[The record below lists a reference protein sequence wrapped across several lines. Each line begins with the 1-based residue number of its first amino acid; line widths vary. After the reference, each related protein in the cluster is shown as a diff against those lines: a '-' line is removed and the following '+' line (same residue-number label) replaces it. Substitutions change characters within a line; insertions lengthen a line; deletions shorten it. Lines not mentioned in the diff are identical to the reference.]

1 MMKILLAVDGSPY
14 TKKMLGYLAAHDELL
29 GIGAR
34 HAYTVITVQPALPAR
49 ARAALSKEMVDSYYA
64 EEAAKV
70 LDPVA
75 KFMAQHGAAPATVA
89 AIGSAG
95 EEIAQYAEQG
105 QFDLIVMG
113 ARGHS
118 PLSKLV
124 MGSVSTKVLAS
135 CGTPVLLIR

>member
-1 MMKILLAVDGSPY
+1 
-14 TKKMLGYLAAHDELL
+14 
-29 GIGAR
+29 
-34 HAYTVITVQPALPAR
+34 
-49 ARAALSKEMVDSYYA
+49 
-64 EEAAKV
+64 
-70 LDPVA
+70 
-75 KFMAQHGAAPATVA
+75 MAQHGAAPATVA

-95 EEIAQYAEQG
+95 EEIAKYVEQG

-135 CGTPVLLIR
+135 CSTPVLLIR